1 MGSLHDEDEEEPD
14 DEEESIDEKK
24 STDEKSCRLEEL
36 LKKENNLVST
46 LPRDLNNLVDGDL
59 FDVLL
64 ND

>member
-36 LKKENNLVST
+36 INKENNLVST
-46 LPRDLNNLVDGDL
+46 LLRDLNNLEE
-59 FDVLL
+59 
-64 ND
+64 